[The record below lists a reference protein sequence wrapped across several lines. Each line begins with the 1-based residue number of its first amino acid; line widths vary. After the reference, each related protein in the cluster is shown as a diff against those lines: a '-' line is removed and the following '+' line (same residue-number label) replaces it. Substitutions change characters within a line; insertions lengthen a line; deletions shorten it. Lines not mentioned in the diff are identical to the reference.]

1 MSLEAHIHEA
11 KNTCDK
17 YTSASESKKLPNEVL
32 RAAIRQSIEDKEYSF
47 EYEDKTPT
55 CTKCGKKSAESGSD
69 YCISCILQTTKNT
82 PTKGR
87 KYDTGKLRYSLVPPV
102 AIKGIA
108 EVLTFGASK
117 YGPNNWQL
125 VDNAEE
131 RYLDALY
138 RHLEAYRAGESHD
151 PESGLSHLDH
161 AATNAAFLQYFES
174 KKSATKEEHDGI
186 STNSR

>member
-1 MSLEAHIHEA
+1 VSPEAHIRDFRAATGGEYSSPSIRTDTDVH
-11 KNTCDK
+11 N
-17 YTSASESKKLPNEVL
+17 KLP
-32 RAAIRQSIEDKEYSF
+32 DGY
-47 EYEDKTPT
+47 
-55 CTKCGKKSAESGSD
+55 CKCGTPIYYKDATSFHCSCGETSYLLTAALKSVAG
-69 YCISCILQTTKNT
+69 
-82 PTKGR
+82 KGL

-117 YGPNNWQL
+117 YGKDNWQL

-151 PESGLSHLDH
+151 PESGLTHLAH
-161 AATNAAFLQYFES
+161 AATNVAFLQYFED
-174 KKSATKEEHDGI
+174 KKPTTTKEV
-186 STNSR
+186 